1 MTEAKV
7 LSSVPSLLPLY
18 AKAATGGKSSNR
30 TSTLKTPALAVNGV
44 TVSPSRDEEF
54 RRIVGAP
61 PVDHVA
67 GAAFFG
73 HVHSLIMPLQME
85 LMAADDFPLPMMG
98 LIHTSNTYRQLAPV
112 PVGSKVDVEVRVAGF
127 RAHRSGTEIVHEAT
141 VSQDGTVLV
150 EETSVYLA
158 KGKSLDD
165 VNADPDSDSSSA
177 SAARRPAFAVPVPT
191 AQWRIPGSIGRT
203 WAKVSGDWNPIH
215 VTGLT
220 AKALGM
226 PGVVA
231 HGMYTASRAL
241 AESDVPGGTP
251 FEFHIDFAAPVIVP
265 ATVMVAITRAGEV
278 VDGVARGGTDIVA
291 WNRKKRRPH
300 FTGHVRDV

>member
-7 LSSVPSLLPLY
+7 LSSVPSLVPLY
-18 AKAATGGKSSNR
+18 AKAATGGKRSNR
-30 TSTLKTPALAVNGV
+30 TSNLKTPALAVKGV
-44 TVSPSRDEEF
+44 KVSASRDEEF
-54 RRIVGAP
+54 RRVAGAP
-61 PVDHVA
+61 PIDHVA
-67 GAAFFG
+67 NSAFFG
-73 HVHSLIMPLQME
+73 HVHALIMPLQME

-98 LIHTSNTYRQLAPV
+98 LIHTSNTYRQIKPV
-112 PVGSKVDVEVRVAGF
+112 PVGSEVDVEVRVAGF
-127 RAHRSGTEIVHEAT
+127 RAHRSGTEIVHEST
-141 VSQDGTVLV
+141 VSRDGEVLV

-158 KGKSLDD
+158 KGKKLDD
-165 VNADPDSDSSSA
+165 VEPLAESAGSSK
-177 SAARRPAFAVPVPT
+177 RPQFKVPRPT

-241 AESDVPGGTP
+241 AESDVPGGAP
-251 FEFHIDFAAPVIVP
+251 FEFHIEFAAPVIVP

-278 VDGVARGGTDIVA
+278 VDGEGRGGTDIVA
-291 WNRKKRRPH
+291 WDRKKRRPH
-300 FTGHVRDV
+300 FTGTVRDI